1 MVLVFAS
8 QVFWCFNSL
17 FSHSWLFL
25 NKNVSTWTTTIAFG
39 ISVDF
44 GYVMYTCVYTWVYND
59 WSVRTCVYVTR
70 GEGNI
75 SFCFF
80 FCCCFSIAFHI
91 IYWNTGTENHYICGS
106 LSWSIFL
113 TIKLQGSTCLI
124 PASITGITGVAAP
137 ILNAGAGKSYSII
150 HFCLVRIL
158 PTLSFL
164 QF

>member
-8 QVFWCFNSL
+8 EVFWCLNSL

-25 NKNVSTWTTTIAFG
+25 NKNVSTWTTTMAFG

-44 GYVMYTCVYTWVYND
+44 GNVMYTCVYTWVYND
-59 WSVRTCVYVTR
+59 WSVCTCVYVTR
-70 GEGNI
+70 GEGNV

-80 FCCCFSIAFHI
+80 FFLFFLLLFTLFIEI
-91 IYWNTGTENHYICGS
+91 QEQKNHYIHS
-106 LSWSIFL
+106 FLSWSVFI